1 MTRLCLIASLLIA
14 AFLLGGCG
22 IRGDLERPAP
32 LWGETTLE
40 PLPIVDGPEANL
52 EANPDALP
60 APDVLDEE
68 DAPGYGVDVAD

>member
-1 MTRLCLIASLLIA
+1 MTRLSLIAFLLIA
-14 AFLLGGCG
+14 TLLLSGCG

-32 LWGETTLE
+32 LWGDTTLE
-40 PLPIVDGPEANL
+40 PLPIVDGAD
-52 EANPDALP
+52 ADPDALP

>member
-1 MTRLCLIASLLIA
+1 MTRLSFIATFLIASL
-14 AFLLGGCG
+14 LLGGCG

-40 PLPIVDGPEANL
+40 PLPIVDGAEAD
-52 EANPDALP
+52 PDALP
-60 APDVLDEE
+60 APDVLDED